1 VLKNYFVYVIKL
13 SLYFIVKSLN
23 TFEKNLLYK
32 TSQRKKEKEKE
43 KKRKGQDDG
52 SVKQA
57 TGNVGSS

>member
-1 VLKNYFVYVIKL
+1 MRHPRGKK
-13 SLYFIVKSLN
+13 K
-23 TFEKNLLYK
+23 
-32 TSQRKKEKEKE
+32 RK

>member
-1 VLKNYFVYVIKL
+1 M
-13 SLYFIVKSLN
+13 
-23 TFEKNLLYK
+23 
-32 TSQRKKEKEKE
+32 RHPRGKKKKK

>member
-1 VLKNYFVYVIKL
+1 
-13 SLYFIVKSLN
+13 VKSLN
-23 TFEKNLLYK
+23 TFEKNLLYE
-32 TSQRKKEKEKE
+32 TSQRKKEKEK